1 ARLKA
6 RARFLRTE
14 LERRDTLLEAIRS
27 ANATLDYKR
36 VAGWLVHQARS
47 WISAPCWVVIAY
59 DVSGDLDVI
68 AEEGLTPDLTPSVWM
83 AGNWVIQQGVEFL
96 AADLTLDNRGSS
108 QGVFG
113 SVIALPLV
121 CRHRTVGVLVGMDPT
136 PSTTAPIL
144 SPALSAAF
152 LSMLE

>member
-1 ARLKA
+1 MVYLAGLEGLSGRKAAQPCPISPPPLLAVTPNSAKPDLPHRPGRSNRRADFAARLKA

-59 DVSGDLDVI
+59 DVSGDLDV
-68 AEEGLTPDLTPSVWM
+68 
-83 AGNWVIQQGVEFL
+83 
-96 AADLTLDNRGSS
+96 
-108 QGVFG
+108 
-113 SVIALPLV
+113 
-121 CRHRTVGVLVGMDPT
+121 
-136 PSTTAPIL
+136 
-144 SPALSAAF
+144 
-152 LSMLE
+152 